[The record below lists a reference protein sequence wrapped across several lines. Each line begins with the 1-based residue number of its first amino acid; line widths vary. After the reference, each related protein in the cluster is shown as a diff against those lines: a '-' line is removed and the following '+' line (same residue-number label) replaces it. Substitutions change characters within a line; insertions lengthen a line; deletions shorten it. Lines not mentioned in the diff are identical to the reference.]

1 MFDEKTSEKLKYY
14 VYALV
19 NPKTNSPFYI
29 GKGNGNRV
37 FMHKEDA
44 IKGNEKTLKLDT
56 IRDLKN
62 QGF

>member
-44 IKGNEKTLKLDT
+44 IKGNEKTLST
-56 IRDLKN
+56 FNII
-62 QGF
+62 FSCHCII